1 MKAGDGVGTSRRAF
15 LNLLRNVSGRLA
27 QLVIAA
33 FLGNRYLYEVRDTT
47 PGTTKLL
54 VVLTVFV
61 LVGLA
66 TS

>member
-1 MKAGDGVGTSRRAF
+1 MEAGDGVGTSRRAF
-15 LNLLRNVSGRLA
+15 LNRLRNVSGRLA

-33 FLGNRYLYEVRDTT
+33 FLGNRYLYEIRDTT